1 MDFHVGNSDN
11 IFHTTHND
19 DRRSFTT
26 AQKLLQPLQSIIYLG
41 HIYLNSKTMTLYS
54 NTAIYCNIWIL

>member
-26 AQKLLQPLQSIIYLG
+26 AQPLQSIIYLG

-54 NTAIYCNIWIL
+54 NTVIYCNIWIL